1 MCPIGDSLQSPELDL
16 PLWLASA
23 QTTVKNLVI
32 AKHISASVFAP
43 HTRVVCLPGF
53 TATVRDELNALVEVA
68 GKDILDLVKFE
79 DDPPSRRIVA
89 SWPARMDSSYALQLG
104 FIVDE
109 GGMVPIVRRF
119 REDHLNV

>member
-32 AKHISASVFAP
+32 AKHVPASAFAP

-53 TATVRDELNALVEVA
+53 TATVRDELNALAEVA
-68 GKDILDLVKFE
+68 GKEILDLVKFE
-79 DDPPSRRIVA
+79 DDAPSRRIVA
-89 SWPARMDSSYALQLG
+89 SWPARIDSSYALELG

-119 REDHLNV
+119 RDM